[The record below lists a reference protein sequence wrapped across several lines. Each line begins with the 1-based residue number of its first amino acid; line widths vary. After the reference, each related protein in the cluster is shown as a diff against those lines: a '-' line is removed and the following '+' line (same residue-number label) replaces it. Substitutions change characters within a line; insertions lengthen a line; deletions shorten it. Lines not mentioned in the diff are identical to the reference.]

1 MTKCQSCQPINFT
14 LSSQPRY
21 IASRT
26 IVFLNIQI
34 IPSHKFNSHAA
45 GIWQFDA
52 SVCPSAIL
60 PISRFTLED
69 LIVYACLCLSL
80 FVFVCLCLYVCVYVC
95 LCVSMFAR
103 ACLHLSVCVYVCL
116 CVSLFVCVCLWWWL
130 KTLELEGSACKSRT
144 TWQKAKPIEFQTYR
158 EH

>member
-60 PISRFTLED
+60 KAFLVMFDCLHVPVCVF
-69 LIVYACLCLSL
+69 VCLCVSMFVSVCLCMS
-80 FVFVCLCLYVCVYVC
+80 VFVCLCLSVCDFVCLCVSLFVFKCQCLSVCVYVCFCVTVCVYVC
-95 LCVSMFAR
+95 LCVS
-103 ACLHLSVCVYVCL
+103 
-116 CVSLFVCVCLWWWL
+116 VCVCDD
-130 KTLELEGSACKSRT
+130 S
-144 TWQKAKPIEFQTYR
+144 
-158 EH
+158 